1 MKIVIV
7 GGGKVGFAIAK
18 ELEKENHEITV
29 VDSRPHVVS
38 NITNLL
44 DVVCVEGN
52 GADLDTLKEAGVE
65 GADILI
71 AATASDEVNIISCL
85 LAKKLG
91 VDNTIARIRNP
102 EYNNS
107 TALLKDDLGLS
118 LTVNPERLTARE
130 IVRSIRYSN
139 QIKVSTLAK
148 GRIELAEFVVDAD
161 NPMVNK
167 TVRQISQHYRS
178 DVLLC
183 LIQRGDEVIVPDGV
197 TMVQQ
202 GDRLSVIGRTQDV
215 ENFMIDTGISEYADF
230 DEIMIVGG
238 GRITYY
244 LTHLMDRLGVRVKI
258 IEKNEAKSRNL
269 AMTFPNATIIHGDG
283 TDHEFL
289 SSENLKNMDAFIAL
303 TDMDEENV
311 ISSIFADTQGVK
323 HIIPKVNRFSMDFLY
338 EKFGI
343 SKAIAPK
350 QIAANLIVQY
360 VRAMQNA
367 VGSNVES
374 MVCINEK
381 GVEALEFRVRE
392 NCSFIGKPLK
402 DLTFK
407 KGILIGYIFRGRNP
421 QIATGDSKLQV
432 GDTVVVVS
440 SIPMLR
446 DINDVLA

>member
-29 VDSRPHVVS
+29 VDNRPHVVS

-167 TVRQISQHYRS
+167 TIW
-178 DVLLC
+178 
-183 LIQRGDEVIVPDGV
+183 
-197 TMVQQ
+197 
-202 GDRLSVIGRTQDV
+202 
-215 ENFMIDTGISEYADF
+215 
-230 DEIMIVGG
+230 
-238 GRITYY
+238 
-244 LTHLMDRLGVRVKI
+244 K
-258 IEKNEAKSRNL
+258 
-269 AMTFPNATIIHGDG
+269 
-283 TDHEFL
+283 
-289 SSENLKNMDAFIAL
+289 
-303 TDMDEENV
+303 
-311 ISSIFADTQGVK
+311 
-323 HIIPKVNRFSMDFLY
+323 
-338 EKFGI
+338 
-343 SKAIAPK
+343 
-350 QIAANLIVQY
+350 
-360 VRAMQNA
+360 
-367 VGSNVES
+367 
-374 MVCINEK
+374 
-381 GVEALEFRVRE
+381 
-392 NCSFIGKPLK
+392 
-402 DLTFK
+402 
-407 KGILIGYIFRGRNP
+407 
-421 QIATGDSKLQV
+421 
-432 GDTVVVVS
+432 
-440 SIPMLR
+440 
-446 DINDVLA
+446 